1 MKEFLN
7 YEDEI
12 YKCSRCGLCQTVCPV
27 YKATLNECALS
38 RGKFN
43 ILNGIIKGEL
53 KFSDRVK
60 KYLDLCTGCNA
71 CKEFCPSGIDARKI
85 FIAAKNEYYKNQKQ
99 TLLQKFLNSY
109 VLFKTLLICLG
120 IIAFIFRCFGISQII
135 KFSEKFLLKFGWF
148 GKKLLLLK
156 AV

>member
-60 KYLDLCTGCNA
+60 NILIY
-71 CKEFCPSGIDARKI
+71 AR
-85 FIAAKNEYYKNQKQ
+85 AVMPAKNFAPAGLMQ
-99 TLLQKFLNSY
+99 
-109 VLFKTLLICLG
+109 
-120 IIAFIFRCFGISQII
+120 
-135 KFSEKFLLKFGWF
+135 EKFLLPQKMNTI
-148 GKKLLLLK
+148 KIKNKLCYK
-156 AV
+156 NF